1 MIDFKR
7 KYTSNS
13 RQLIK
18 LDAAPKSDTDFLL
31 LVEKLTQDI
40 IVQRQRVEEENKRRQ
55 KIIDNA
61 EQIRQLAREENL
73 KYMEMRQKHEAEI
86 DFDEL
91 TDKKLEDNEKKYWK
105 LVTRKQIIEEHLWS
119 LESTSNR

>member
-1 MIDFKR
+1 MIDLKR

-31 LVEKLTQDI
+31 LVEKITQEI

-105 LVTRKQIIEEHLWS
+105 LVTRKQIIEEHLRS